1 MSAEEATVEIVVKS
15 AAWAAAAARGAGEG
29 VNRDDGSAAP
39 RAATPIG
46 RFLKALTGN

>member
-1 MSAEEATVEIVVKS
+1 MSAEEATVEIVVNSPSEQPPPPRVALAKVS
-15 AAWAAAAARGAGEG
+15 AETTAA
-29 VNRDDGSAAP
+29 VP